1 MANKKLDKSDL
12 KASAARSKGNMQS
25 FINGAHQFTKDGE
38 DGNPSLVS
46 KLVSGSK
53 YGRRGSIAN
62 QAKGNI
68 FEFPVF
74 VSSSVPLEYATA
86 TNSLLEQ
93 LYASYLQ
100 MAISIN
106 PTVDSEVAKAGYQ
119 FSQFKADTNKYL
131 EYTDMSYAHDACHAT
146 YIEDGYVFEFNLM
159 SIEDADAQVINEQCD
174 YEPLSEFDHY
184 FQEAKR
190 PLKDFETDTNT
201 FDIEKDGDG
210 NPVDPNHPTYVR
222 TRYNTTVGSAVQRD
236 KEEADSELAVKKNR
250 DYDEDRKRKHD
261 QEDAAERRAKRKDE
275 REANADK
282 RAAAKDKRD
291 NERAS
296 EKHEWEREAQ
306 NRAKRKDEREAKK
319 DLRDKK
325 KFEHDYDPERLKRAD
340 ERAEE
345 KHAHDTKIKSAQF
358 IDESKIQKLNTM
370 KPLLMTVNLGILD
383 KQGGV
388 SRPIEYIVGVKT
400 HCRLIDADIL
410 PEVAEFPIKEMNKLS
425 RKAKWR
431 AGELKFWKDIVFNI
445 KGKKQSAI
453 DSRDP
458 KRKWYR
464 RLYDL
469 AHMQGDATT
478 AGLIEDGGRIS
489 PIKLF
494 LNSINKKG
502 VGRPTGIMPN
512 VTMIISKSDVDN
524 IKSQTNIDL
533 LKGSTAVNFCSELF
547 LISLVVIDT
556 DAESIKIMTP
566 DLHNQ
571 YEIHSLASVNKQ
583 LAALDTAGSKT
594 RDMFKLLK

>member
-1 MANKKLDKSDL
+1 MASSKLSMDDYTKALS
-12 KASAARSKGNMQS
+12 KASDKMNSV
-25 FINGAHQFTKDGE
+25 INGMTGDSNNKDGKKE
-38 DGNPSLVS
+38 KTLSQKLSDGFKN
-46 KLVSGSK
+46 G
-53 YGRRGSIAN
+53 RGSVVN

-93 LYASYLQ
+93 VYASYLQ

-106 PTVDSEVAKAGYQ
+106 PVVDSEVARRGLQ
-119 FSQFKADTNKYL
+119 FSNFKADTNKYL

-146 YIEDGYVFEFNLM
+146 YIEDGYVFEFNM
-159 SIEDADAQVINEQCD
+159 MTISDTDAQIINEHCD
-174 YEPLSEFDHY
+174 YEPLSEFNHY
-184 FQEAKR
+184 FQEANRPIEDFDEYTEEEDNYEDSDDGEGGKKR
-190 PLKDFETDTNT
+190 VKTGSTQRKTPS
-201 FDIEKDGDG
+201 
-210 NPVDPNHPTYVR
+210 PVD
-222 TRYNTTVGSAVQRD
+222 RD
-236 KEEADSELAVKKNR
+236 KREADAELVVKKNR

-261 QEDAAERRAKRKDE
+261 QEDAAERRADA
-275 REANADK
+275 REQRDVAKDK
-282 RAAAKDKRD
+282 RDQAKDKRD

-296 EKHEWEREAQ
+296 EKHEWERASEERAQ
-306 NRAKRKDEREAKK
+306 VRERREAKK

-325 KFEHDYDPERLKRAD
+325 KFEHDYDPKRLKRAD

-345 KHAHDTKIKSAQF
+345 KHAHDTKIKASQF

-370 KPLLMTVNLGILD
+370 KPLMMTVNLGIMD
-383 KQGGV
+383 KDGGI
-388 SRPIEYIVGVKT
+388 SRPMEYIVGVKT
-400 HCRLIDADIL
+400 HCRLVDADIL

-431 AGELKFWKDIVFNI
+431 AGELKFFRDIVFNI

-478 AGLIEDGGRIS
+478 ATMIEGG
-489 PIKLF
+489 
-494 LNSINKKG
+494 KKG
-502 VGRPTGIMPN
+502 ARPFNVFMNALRKKGRPTGIMPN

-524 IKSQTNIDL
+524 IKAQTKIDL
-533 LKGSTAVNFCSELF
+533 LKGNTAKSFCSELF
-547 LISLVVIDT
+547 LIGLVVIDT
-556 DAESIKIMTP
+556 DAESIKMMMP
-566 DLHNQ
+566 DLHNE
-571 YEIHSLASVNKQ
+571 YEVHSLASVNKQ
-583 LAALDTAGSKT
+583 LATLDTAGTKT
-594 RDMFKLLK
+594 RDILKMLK